1 MIVVKPKL
9 IKKNNPSER
18 PKVENQ
24 RIGTINPATT
34 EANNI
39 CVNACPEAAVPLI
52 LGKQSKAANAIIGI
66 TEAIPILYKAINPIL
81 KKALSG
87 IKLQNNKL
95 DNETKNIK

>member
-1 MIVVKPKL
+1 MIVNNPKL
-9 IKKNNPSER
+9 IKKNNPSDS

-24 RIGTINPATT
+24 TIGTKIPAVA

-39 CVNACPEAAVPLI
+39 CVKACPEAAVPLI
-52 LGKQSKAANAIIGI
+52 LGKQSNPANEIIGI
-66 TEAIPILYKAINPIL
+66 TDAIPMLYSAINPIL

-95 DNETKNIK
+95 DNAIQNIK